1 MKWPH
6 ASCEDSH
13 REGTGLC
20 PEGDGL
26 EDLLR
31 VKATRFRR
39 QMREAHFCVS
49 VLVEGQ
55 LP

>member
-6 ASCEDSH
+6 ASGEDSH
-13 REGTGLC
+13 CEGTALC
-20 PEGDGL
+20 PEGDSL

-31 VKATRFRR
+31 VKATRFRH
-39 QMREAHFCVS
+39 QIREAHFWLS